1 MILLILD
8 TTKLILMVREFLR
21 ILKQNG
27 SMGVFKSLTYN
38 SVETLHAASLV
49 TGNIHANGRKHIT
62 RIQCSNDHIALI
74 SKLQLIEAPFS
85 GLGTSLE
92 FL

>member
-8 TTKLILMVREFLR
+8 TTKLILMVREFLL

-27 SMGVFKSLTYN
+27 SMAVFKSLTYN

-49 TGNIHANGRKHIT
+49 TGNIHASGRKHVT
-62 RIQCSNDHIALI
+62 RIQCSNDHISLI
-74 SKLQLIEAPFS
+74 SKL
-85 GLGTSLE
+85 
-92 FL
+92 

>member
-1 MILLILD
+1 
-8 TTKLILMVREFLR
+8 MVSEFLL

-27 SMGVFKSLTYN
+27 NMGVFKPLTY

-49 TGNIHANGRKHIT
+49 IGNIHASGRKHVT
-62 RIQCSNDHIALI
+62 RIQCSNDHISLI